1 MCGRYT
7 LKEDLND
14 LEDWFEANRVE
25 LDELQPSYNVAPSH
39 VVPVVGENEEGRRSI
54 LPFQWGLLPF
64 WADEKDISYS
74 MINARAETLDSK
86 RSYKRNFKR
95 YRCLVPAS
103 GFYEWSGEKGDKQPY
118 YIYPTE
124 EPVFSFAGI
133 YNVWESPDGDETIPT
148 FTIVTTDANEK
159 IKELHDR
166 MPAMLMKNEWGEWL
180 NAKND
185 DMEALKELLQ
195 SFPDDALDFYPVSRK
210 VNNVENN
217 DKELIQPVDGG

>member
-7 LKEDLND
+7 LIENLKD
-14 LEDWFEANRVE
+14 LEEWFDADRIE
-25 LDELQPSYNVAPSH
+25 LDELQPSYNVAPSQM
-39 VVPVVGENEEGRRSI
+39 VPVVGENEEGRRSI
-54 LPFQWGLLPF
+54 LPFQWGFLPF

-103 GFYEWSGEKGDKQPY
+103 GFYEWSGEKGDKEPC

-124 EPVFSFAGI
+124 EPVFAFAGI
-133 YNVWESPDGDETIPT
+133 YNVWQSPDDDETIPT
-148 FTIVTTDANEK
+148 FTIVTTDANKK

-166 MPAMLMKNEWGEWL
+166 MPAILMKDEWEEWL
-180 NAKND
+180 DPLND
-185 DMEALKELLQ
+185 DTETLKELLQ
-195 SFPDDALDFYPVSRK
+195 SFPDDALDFHQVSKK

-217 DKELIQPVDGG
+217 DKELIEPIE